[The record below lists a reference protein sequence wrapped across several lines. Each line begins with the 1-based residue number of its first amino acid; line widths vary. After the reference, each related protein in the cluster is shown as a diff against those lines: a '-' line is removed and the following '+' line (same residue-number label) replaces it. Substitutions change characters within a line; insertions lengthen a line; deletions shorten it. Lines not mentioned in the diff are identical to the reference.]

1 MDQRP
6 KIELDVRRQVQYR
19 DDLARRSRMVA
30 TCSGS
35 PKRATNISL
44 TESLLADRREFWLKE
59 NAGVIESSNAYMEQ
73 HSLPLA
79 KYGML

>member
-1 MDQRP
+1 
-6 KIELDVRRQVQYR
+6 
-19 DDLARRSRMVA
+19 MVA